1 MISNMQDNTP
11 WPLAD
16 WIALGVRWAFIA
28 GATMWLAYQNGLD
41 SRMLFLL
48 FGMLIINLA
57 ATVLTAIDQTMAA
70 LRGFY
75 FLCDIAFAQLVFFLG
90 NSQFNLAWLGLLPAA
105 TAALYF
111 QWIGAILSVL
121 LNIFV
126 QAFLINRYHSEDLLL
141 YLGVMLPV
149 YLVVG
154 LPLAMVGERVMR
166 RLKAGAQSSPRP
178 SSAAL
183 RKERESRKLIYD
195 LISALSATLN
205 YQRVLE
211 TSLDLSADTLKELD
225 APQVDQLFSA
235 VLLFSGEDHRTPTLQ
250 IATARRL
257 LPSDRG
263 LQLPGT
269 SGLLAQA
276 IDEGTPVLSRN
287 LGADVELNR
296 LASLHD
302 CRSAFCL
309 PLRAGLD
316 AYGILLFAH
325 PNVDF
330 FTPDRR
336 EVLEIV
342 AKQSVIAIQNA
353 RLYQDLEQEKNR
365 MMEIQEESRK
375 KLARDLHDGP
385 TQSVSAIAMRV
396 NFARRLMERDLKAAS
411 EELYK
416 IEELARR
423 TTKEIRHM
431 LFTLR
436 PLVLESQGLVAT
448 LESMAE
454 KMKETFN
461 QNVIIQADPR
471 VVDALE
477 SSKQAVVFY
486 IAEEAVNNARKHAQ
500 AKQIWVRLKMLREG
514 LSLLEVEDDGV
525 GFDVN
530 SIGNSY
536 DTRGSLGMINL
547 RERTEL
553 VNGVLRIDSA
563 PGRGTRVQVVIP
575 LTEEAADRIR
585 RGL

>member
-1 MISNMQDNTP
+1 MQDNSP

-28 GATMWLAYQNGLD
+28 GTSMWLAYQNGLD

-48 FGMLIINLA
+48 FSMLVINLA
-57 ATVLTAIDQTMAA
+57 ATVLTAIDQTMMA
-70 LRGFY
+70 LRMFY
-75 FLCDIAFAQLVFFLG
+75 FLCDLVFAQLVLFLG
-90 NSQFNLAWLGLLPAA
+90 NSQFNLTWLGLLPAA

-121 LNIFV
+121 LNILV
-126 QAFLINRYHSEDLLL
+126 QAFLIYRYHPEDLLL

-149 YLVVG
+149 YLLVG
-154 LPLAMVGERVMR
+154 LPFAMVGERVMR
-166 RLKAGAQSSPRP
+166 KVKTGAESSPRL

-276 IDEGTPVLSRN
+276 IDEGTPILSRN
-287 LGADVELNR
+287 LSADVELNR
-296 LASLHD
+296 LASLRD

>member
-1 MISNMQDNTP
+1 MISNMRDNSP

-28 GATMWLAYQNGLD
+28 GATMWLAYQNGPD

-70 LRGFY
+70 LRVFY
-75 FLCDIAFAQLVFFLG
+75 FLCDIAFAQLVLFQG
-90 NSQFNLAWLGLLPAA
+90 NSHFNLTWLGLLPVA

-111 QWIGAILSVL
+111 QWSGAILSII
-121 LNIFV
+121 LNILV
-126 QAFLINRYHSEDLLL
+126 QAFLLYRYHAEDLLL

-149 YLVVG
+149 YLLVG
-154 LPLAMVGERVMR
+154 LPFAMVGERVMR
-166 RLKAGAQSSPRP
+166 KVKTGAQSSPRP

-235 VLLFSGEDHRTPTLQ
+235 VLLFSGEDHRAPTLQ

-287 LGADVELNR
+287 LSADVELNC
-296 LASLHD
+296 LASLRD
-302 CRSAFCL
+302 CRAAFCL

>member
-1 MISNMQDNTP
+1 MRKSSP

-16 WIALGVRWAFIA
+16 WIALVVRWAFIA
-28 GATMWLAYQNGLD
+28 SVSMWFAYHNSLE
-41 SRMLFLL
+41 SKILI
-48 FGMLIINLA
+48 LIIGMMITNLA
-57 ATVLTAIDQTMAA
+57 ATILTAAYQTMNA
-70 LRGFY
+70 LRVLYLLGDF
-75 FLCDIAFAQLVFFLG
+75 AFATVAFYLG
-90 NSQFNLAWLGLLPAA
+90 NSPVTLAWLGLLPTA

-111 QWIGAILSVL
+111 QWVGAIIAVGLNLS
-121 LNIFV
+121 F
-126 QAFLINRYHSEDLLL
+126 QAYLIYSRQSSDLLILLGFMFPL
-141 YLGVMLPV
+141 YTI
-149 YLVVG
+149 VG
-154 LPLAMVGERVMR
+154 LPFALISEIANRSARASYQNNE
-166 RLKAGAQSSPRP
+166 RP
-178 SSAAL
+178 SNAAL
-183 RKERESRKLIYD
+183 RRERESRRMIYD

-211 TSLDLSADTLKELD
+211 TSLNLSEDTLKELN
-225 APQVDQLFSA
+225 APDVDRLFSA
-235 VLLFSGEDHRTPTLQ
+235 VLLYSKKANQSPTLN
-250 IATARRL
+250 IAAARHI
-257 LPSDRG
+257 LPTDRE

-269 SGLLAQA
+269 SGLLAHA
-276 IDEGTPVLSRN
+276 IDEGFPSLSRN
-287 LGADVELNR
+287 LKADVELSR
-296 LASLHD
+296 LESLNE
-302 CRSAFCL
+302 CRSAYCL

-325 PNVDF
+325 PSVNF

-365 MMEIQEESRK
+365 IMEIQEESRK

-385 TQSVSAIAMRV
+385 TQSISAIAMRV
-396 NFARRLMERDLKAAS
+396 NFARRLMERDFKAAS

-436 PLVLESQGLVAT
+436 PLVLESQGLVPA

-454 KMKETFN
+454 KMEETFD
-461 QNVIIQADPR
+461 QNVTIQADSG
-471 VVDALE
+471 VVDELE
-477 SSKQAVVFY
+477 AAKQAVVFY

-500 AKQIWVRLKMLREG
+500 AHHIWVRLKILRKG
-514 LSLLEVEDDGV
+514 LGMLEVEDDGI
-525 GFDVN
+525 GFDVDA
-530 SIGNSY
+530 IGATY
-536 DTRGSLGMINL
+536 ETRGSLGMVNL

-575 LTEEAADRIR
+575 LTEEAIDRIR
-585 RGL
+585 RGI

>member
-1 MISNMQDNTP
+1 MRNGSQ

-16 WIALGVRWAFIA
+16 WIALTVRWAFIA
-28 GATMWLAYQNGLD
+28 GASLWFAYHNRLD
-41 SRMLFLL
+41 SKVLFLMI
-48 FGMLIINLA
+48 GMLIVNLA
-57 ATVLTAIDQTMAA
+57 VSVLTAANQNTIG
-70 LRGFY
+70 LRVLYLLGDF
-75 FLCDIAFAQLVFFLG
+75 AFAQLAFFLG
-90 NSQFNLAWLGLLPAA
+90 DAPANLAWIGLLPVA

-111 QWIGAILSVL
+111 QWIGAILAILLSMATQVL
-121 LNIFV
+121 LV
-126 QAFLINRYHSEDLLL
+126 YTRQTSDLLIL
-141 YLGVMLPV
+141 LAVMVPL

-154 LPLAMVGERVMR
+154 LPFALISERAIR
-166 RLKAGAQSSPRP
+166 NAKSGNKSPPRP
-178 SSAAL
+178 SGASE
-183 RKERESRKLIYD
+183 RKDRESRKLIYD

-211 TSLDLSADTLKELD
+211 TSLELSADTLEELD
-225 APQVDQLFSA
+225 APEVDRLFSA
-235 VLLFSGEDHRTPTLQ
+235 VLLYSGTDHRSPTLH
-250 IATARRL
+250 IATARHL
-257 LPSDRG
+257 LPSDRD

-269 SGLLAQA
+269 SGLLAHA
-276 IDEGTPVLSRN
+276 IDEGVPSLSRN
-287 LGADVELNR
+287 LSADVELSH
-296 LASLHD
+296 LASLRE

-325 PNVDF
+325 PKVDF

-342 AKQSVIAIQNA
+342 GKQSVIAIQNA

-396 NFARRLMERDLKAAS
+396 NFARRLMDRDLKAAA

-448 LESMAE
+448 LESMSE
-454 KMKETFN
+454 KMKETFG
-461 QNVIIQADPR
+461 QDVTIQADPR

-500 AKQIWVRLKMLREG
+500 AGHVWVRLKMLREG
-514 LSLLEVEDDGV
+514 LSLLEVEDNGV

-530 SIGNSY
+530 SMGISY
-536 DTRGSLGMINL
+536 ETRGSLGMINL

-585 RGL
+585 RGV

>member
-1 MISNMQDNTP
+1 MITGMRKSSP

-16 WIALGVRWAFIA
+16 WIALVVRWAFIA
-28 GATMWLAYQNGLD
+28 SVSLWFAYHNSLD
-41 SRMLFLL
+41 SKILI
-48 FGMLIINLA
+48 LIIGMMITNLA
-57 ATVLTAIDQTMAA
+57 ATVLTAAYQTMSD
-70 LRGFY
+70 F
-75 FLCDIAFAQLVFFLG
+75 AFATLAFYLG
-90 NSQFNLAWLGLLPAA
+90 NSPVSLAWLGLLPTA

-111 QWIGAILSVL
+111 QWAGAILAVG
-121 LNIFV
+121 LNLAI
-126 QAFLINRYHSEDLLL
+126 QAYLVYLRQPSDLLIFFGFMFPL
-141 YLGVMLPV
+141 YT
-149 YLVVG
+149 VVG
-154 LPLAMVGERVMR
+154 LPFALISEIANRSVKTRYQNNEPLSPATIR
-166 RLKAGAQSSPRP
+166 R
-178 SSAAL
+178 
-183 RKERESRKLIYD
+183 ERESRRLIYD

-211 TSLDLSADTLKELD
+211 TSLNLSEDTLKELD
-225 APQVDQLFSA
+225 APEVNRLFSA
-235 VLLFSGEDHRTPTLQ
+235 VLLYSKGAHLSPALS
-250 IATARRL
+250 IAAARHM
-257 LPSDRG
+257 LPVDRD

-269 SGLLAQA
+269 SGLLAHA
-276 IDEGTPVLSRN
+276 IDEGAPGLSRN
-287 LGADVELNR
+287 IAADVELSR
-296 LASLHD
+296 MSSLSE
-302 CRSAFCL
+302 CRAAFCL

-325 PNVDF
+325 PSANF

-365 MMEIQEESRK
+365 IMEIQEESRK

-385 TQSVSAIAMRV
+385 TQSISAIAMRV
-396 NFARRLMERDLKAAS
+396 NFARRLMERDFKAAS

-436 PLVLESQGLVAT
+436 PLILESQGLVAT

-454 KMKETFN
+454 KMKETFD
-461 QNVIIQADPR
+461 QNVTIQADAR
-471 VVDALE
+471 VVNELE
-477 SSKQAVVFY
+477 AAKQAVVFY

-500 AKQIWVRLKMLREG
+500 AHQIWVRLKMLRNG
-514 LSLLEVEDDGV
+514 LGLLEVEDDGV

-530 SIGNSY
+530 SVGANY
-536 DTRGSLGMINL
+536 ETRGSLGMINL

-575 LTEEAADRIR
+575 LNEEAIDRIR
-585 RGL
+585 RGV

>member
-1 MISNMQDNTP
+1 MRYGTS
-11 WPLAD
+11 WPFSD
-16 WIALGVRWAFIA
+16 WVALTIRWAFIT
-28 GATMWLAYQNGLD
+28 GASLLSAYQKNFD
-41 SRMLFLL
+41 SRFLILFI
-48 FGMLIINLA
+48 GMLLVNLV
-57 ATVLTAIDQTMAA
+57 ATVLTAADLTTPA
-70 LRGFY
+70 LRILY
-75 FLCDIAFAQLVFFLG
+75 LISDLVFAGLAFFLG
-90 NSQFNLAWLGLLPAA
+90 GSQISWAWMGLLPVA

-111 QWIGAILSVL
+111 QWIGVILALVPTL
-121 LNIFV
+121 YV
-126 QAFLINRYHSEDLLL
+126 QARLVSSSREGDLPILIALMVPL
-141 YLGVMLPV
+141 YLLA
-149 YLVVG
+149 G
-154 LPLAMVGERVMR
+154 LPLALASERAIRSQKNKSKNLPPPPPAVE
-166 RLKAGAQSSPRP
+166 
-178 SSAAL
+178 
-183 RKERESRKLIYD
+183 RKERESRKMIYD

-205 YQRVLE
+205 YQTVLE
-211 TSLDLSADTLKELD
+211 TSLNMSADTLGELN
-225 APQVDQLFSA
+225 APEVDQMVSA
-235 VLLFSGEDHRTPTLQ
+235 VFLYCDTDHRSPALR
-250 IATARRL
+250 IATSRHL
-257 LPSDRG
+257 LASDRD
-263 LQLPGT
+263 LLLPGT
-269 SGLLAQA
+269 SGLLAHA
-276 IDEGTPVLSRN
+276 IDEGVPSLSRN
-287 LGADVELNR
+287 LKGDAELSR
-296 LASLHD
+296 LSSLQK
-302 CRSAFCL
+302 CRAAFCL

-316 AYGILLFAH
+316 AYGILLYAH
-325 PNVDF
+325 PEVDF
-330 FTPDRR
+330 FTSDRR

-411 EELYK
+411 EELYR

-461 QNVIIQADPR
+461 QDVVIQADPR

-477 SSKQAVVFY
+477 ANKQAVVFY

-500 AKQIWVRLKMLREG
+500 ATRIWVRLKMLREG
-514 LSLLEVEDDGV
+514 MSMLEVEDDGV
-525 GFDVN
+525 GFDMNVVGATYEN
-530 SIGNSY
+530 
-536 DTRGSLGMINL
+536 RGSLGMINL
-547 RERTEL
+547 RERTDL

-575 LTEEAADRIR
+575 LTEEATERLR
-585 RGL
+585 RGA

>member
-1 MISNMQDNTP
+1 MIDGMRSGTS
-11 WPLAD
+11 WPFAD
-16 WIALGVRWAFIA
+16 WIALTIRWAFIT
-28 GATMWLAYQNGLD
+28 GASLWSAYQNNFD
-41 SRMLFLL
+41 SKFLILFA
-48 FGMLIINLA
+48 GMLMVNLL
-57 ATVLTAIDQTMAA
+57 ATGLTAANQISSI
-70 LRGFY
+70 LRLLYLISDF
-75 FLCDIAFAQLVFFLG
+75 AFALLAFYLG
-90 NSQFNLAWLGLLPAA
+90 GSQISWAWMGLLPVA

-111 QWIGAILSVL
+111 QWIGVILSFVPTL
-121 LNIFV
+121 FV
-126 QAFLINRYHSEDLLL
+126 QARLVSTSQPSDLPMLIALMVPM
-141 YLGVMLPV
+141 YLI
-149 YLVVG
+149 VG
-154 LPLAMVGERVMR
+154 LPLALISERATRSENSRSKSV
-166 RLKAGAQSSPRP
+166 AHPSGAVE
-178 SSAAL
+178 
-183 RKERESRKLIYD
+183 RKDHESRKMIYD

-211 TSLDLSADTLKELD
+211 TSLDMSAETLEELD
-225 APQVDQLFSA
+225 APEVDQMVSA
-235 VLLFSGEDHRTPTLQ
+235 VFLYCDTDHRSPALR
-250 IATARRL
+250 IATARHL
-257 LPSDRG
+257 LASDRD
-263 LQLPGT
+263 LLLPGT
-269 SGLLAQA
+269 SGLLAHA
-276 IDEGTPVLSRN
+276 IDEGVPSLSRS
-287 LGADVELNR
+287 LKTDAELSR
-296 LASLHD
+296 LASLHK

-316 AYGILLFAH
+316 AYGILLYAH
-325 PNVDF
+325 PAVDF

-336 EVLEIV
+336 EVLGIV

-396 NFARRLMERDLKAAS
+396 NFARRLMERDSKAAS
-411 EELYK
+411 EELYR

-454 KMKETFN
+454 KTKETFN
-461 QNVIIQADPR
+461 QDVAIQADPR

-477 SSKQAVVFY
+477 ANKQAVVFY

-500 AKQIWVRLKMLREG
+500 AERIWVRLKMLREG
-514 LSLLEVEDDGV
+514 MSLLEVEDDGV

-530 SIGNSY
+530 VVGSTYEN
-536 DTRGSLGMINL
+536 RGSLGMINL
-547 RERTEL
+547 RERTDL

-575 LTEEAADRIR
+575 LTDEAAERLR
-585 RGL
+585 RGA